1 MAGIYIHIPFCKQ
14 ACHYCNFH
22 FSTTLQLKTK
32 LLEAIVKEIEIR
44 KNFFQND
51 NKASYSID
59 TIYFG
64 GGTPSILSRSEIEFI
79 LDKIR
84 LHFKVSSAVEI
95 TLEANPDDLT
105 KNYLFDLKEAGVNRL
120 SIGIQSFDDDLL
132 QYMNRAHSAEE
143 SWAAIQNSLAAGFE
157 SLNIDMIYGIPGL
170 STQQWETSLVD
181 LIRLPVNHLS
191 CYGLTVEPKTALMD
205 FIKKKKSAA
214 PDDDLM
220 VEQFIVASNFL
231 EKNGFR
237 HYEISNYA
245 LDDQFSKHN
254 TAYWKGEA
262 YLGLGPSAHSYQNNT
277 RSWNIANNAN
287 YIKAIEN
294 NKTCFESENLA
305 ITERFNEHIMT
316 GLRTFWGI
324 DLNEIQAVFGSIY
337 KNHLIAQLQK
347 INPKHIEPMNDY
359 TIKLSKIG
367 WLWTDSILEQ
377 LFYD

>member
-32 LLEAIVKEIEIR
+32 LLDAIVKEIEIR
-44 KNFFQND
+44 KNFFQSD
-51 NKASYSID
+51 MKKSYSID

-79 LDKIR
+79 LEKLRQHYD
-84 LHFKVSSAVEI
+84 VSSTVEI

-105 KNYLFDLKEAGVNRL
+105 KSYLTDLKEAGVNRL

-132 QYMNRAHSAEE
+132 KYMNRAHTAEE
-143 SWAAIQNSLAAGFE
+143 SWAAIQNSLTAGFE

-170 STQQWETSLVD
+170 STQQWETSLAD

-191 CYGLTVEPKTALMD
+191 CYGLTIEPKTALMD

-214 PDDDLM
+214 PDDDLL
-220 VEQFIVASNFL
+220 VEQFMVASNFL
-231 EKNGFR
+231 EQNGFR

-245 LDDQFSKHN
+245 LNDQFSKHN
-254 TAYWKGEA
+254 TAYWKGEP
-262 YLGLGPSAHSYQNNT
+262 YLGLGPSAHSYQNNV

-294 NKTCFESENLA
+294 NKSYFESENLA
-305 ITERFNEHIMT
+305 KTERFNEHIMT

-324 DLNEIQAVFGSIY
+324 NLDDIQQNFGAVY
-337 KNHLIAQLQK
+337 KNHLETQLHK
-347 INPKHIEPMNDY
+347 IDPIHIKQMNDQ
-359 TIKLSKIG
+359 TIKLSKTG